1 VAYTRS
7 VLASMR
13 KVIAEE
19 LLEEHRQRTGNPNA
33 SMDAAVDWR
42 LVEDRLKTEI
52 IAGIGDSKSAT
63 TSPEVASIAAQY
75 MSHEDP
81 NVRKLAASALTQ
93 REPE

>member
-1 VAYTRS
+1 VAYTELTIQALRHKLFDEA
-7 VLASMR
+7 LAEFR
-13 KVIAEE
+13 AAA
-19 LLEEHRQRTGNPNA
+19 GDANA
-33 SMDAAVDWR
+33 SPTNVSLSLIEQRAQTYIM
-42 LVEDRLKTEI
+42 
-52 IAGIGDSKSAT
+52 AGIGDSKSAT